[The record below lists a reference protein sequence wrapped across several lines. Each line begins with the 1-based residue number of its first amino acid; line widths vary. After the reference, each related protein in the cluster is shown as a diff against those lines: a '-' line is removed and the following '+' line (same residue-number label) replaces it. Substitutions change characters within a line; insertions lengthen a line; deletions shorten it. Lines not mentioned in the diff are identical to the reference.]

1 MNNLYS
7 YLSDED
13 REILYERS
21 EYEYQFAY
29 YMAALESAEKSY
41 DLACMKVDL
50 QILNENGTD
59 EDMDELYTEAKN
71 QNDPKQEKAKGGII
85 NTISNFIRKIFN
97 RIANLFKRSAKDE
110 PTLEISLPD
119 TPQNI
124 INGINGAF
132 NNIKVIIKSMITKT
146 NSDGEEEISK
156 IKTIIGGLSF
166 VALAAEGIKLLN
178 KNKKNNKA
186 VRVKL
191 SELTAALP
199 NLNQLRENIDG
210 SLEKLFNK
218 NGNGD
223 KESKLFTKVK
233 KAIDPII
240 DLIGKVESKISSAI
254 DSAKNKVSNKITK
267 KQKTNNDEAEENTN
281 DNETEETTNESN
293 IDDLNGDFEDF
304 YEESESFDVD
314 MDEVLSII
322 ESI

>member
-71 QNDPKQEKAKGGII
+71 QNDPKQEKAKGGIL
-85 NTISNFIRKIFN
+85 NTISNFISSIFN
-97 RIANLFKRSAKDE
+97 RLANLFKRGAKDD
-110 PTLEISLPD
+110 PTLEVSLPD

-124 INGINGAF
+124 ISGINSAF
-132 NNIKVIIKSMITKT
+132 NNVKVIIKSMITKT
-146 NSDGEEEISK
+146 NSDGEQEVSK
-156 IKTIIGGLSF
+156 IRAILGGLGF
-166 VALAAEGIKLLN
+166 AAVVGSGVRLLN
-178 KNKKNNKA
+178 KNKKNNKT
-186 VRVKL
+186 VKVKL

-199 NLNQLRENIDG
+199 SLNELKENIINFVKGLG
-210 SLEKLFNK
+210 SKNENGEK
-218 NGNGD
+218 D
-223 KESKLFTKVK
+223 SKKFEKVK
-233 KAIDPII
+233 KALDPLFG
-240 DLIGKVESKISSAI
+240 LITSVG
-254 DSAKNKVSNKITK
+254 NKIKNAIGSIKTK
-267 KQKTNNDEAEENTN
+267 KNGDDNNTDANEKNTN
-281 DNETEETTNESN
+281 NETEENTNESN

>member
-71 QNDPKQEKAKGGII
+71 QNDPKQEKAKAGIL
-85 NTISNFIRKIFN
+85 NTISNFISSIFN
-97 RIANLFKRSAKDE
+97 RLANLFKRGAKDD
-110 PTLEISLPD
+110 PKLEVSLPD

-124 INGINGAF
+124 MSGINSAF
-132 NNIKVIIKSMITKT
+132 NRIKVIIKSMITKT
-146 NSDGEEEISK
+146 NSDGEEEVNK
-156 IKTIIGGLSF
+156 IKVILGGLGF
-166 VALAAEGIKLLN
+166 AAVVSGGVRLLN
-178 KNKKNNKA
+178 KNKKNNKTIK
-186 VRVKL
+186 VKL

-199 NLNQLRENIDG
+199 SLNELKENINNFVNGLG
-210 SLEKLFNK
+210 SKNENGEK
-218 NGNGD
+218 D
-223 KESKLFTKVK
+223 SKKFEKVK
-233 KAIDPII
+233 KALEPLFG
-240 DLIGKVESKISSAI
+240 LINSVI
-254 DSAKNKVSNKITK
+254 NKIENATGSIKTK
-267 KQKTNNDEAEENTN
+267 KNGNEKNTN
-281 DNETEETTNESN
+281 NETEEPTNESN

>member
-71 QNDPKQEKAKGGII
+71 QNDPKQEKAKAGIL
-85 NTISNFIRKIFN
+85 NTISNFISSIFN
-97 RIANLFKRSAKDE
+97 RLANLFKRGAKDD
-110 PTLEISLPD
+110 PTLEVSLPD

-124 INGINGAF
+124 ISGINSAF
-132 NNIKVIIKSMITKT
+132 NNVKVIIKSMITKT
-146 NSDGEEEISK
+146 NSDGEQEVSK
-156 IKTIIGGLSF
+156 IRAILGGLGF
-166 VALAAEGIKLLN
+166 AAVVGSGVRLLN
-178 KNKKNNKA
+178 KNKKNNKT
-186 VRVKL
+186 VKVKL

-199 NLNQLRENIDG
+199 SLNELKENIINFVKGLG
-210 SLEKLFNK
+210 SKNENGEK
-218 NGNGD
+218 D
-223 KESKLFTKVK
+223 SKKFEKVK
-233 KAIDPII
+233 KALDPLFG
-240 DLIGKVESKISSAI
+240 LITSVG
-254 DSAKNKVSNKITK
+254 NKIKNAIGSIKTK
-267 KQKTNNDEAEENTN
+267 KNGDDNNTDANEKNTN
-281 DNETEETTNESN
+281 NETEENTNESN

>member
-71 QNDPKQEKAKGGII
+71 QNDPKQEKAKGGIL
-85 NTISNFIRKIFN
+85 NTISNFISSIFN
-97 RIANLFKRSAKDE
+97 RLANLFKRGAKDD
-110 PTLEISLPD
+110 PTLEVSLPD

-124 INGINGAF
+124 ISGINSAF
-132 NNIKVIIKSMITKT
+132 NNVKVIIKSMITKT
-146 NSDGEEEISK
+146 NSDGEQEVSK
-156 IKTIIGGLSF
+156 IRAILGGLGF
-166 VALAAEGIKLLN
+166 AAVVGSGVRLLN
-178 KNKKNNKA
+178 KNKKNNKT
-186 VRVKL
+186 VKVKL

-199 NLNQLRENIDG
+199 SLNELKENIINFVKGLG
-210 SLEKLFNK
+210 SKNENGEK
-218 NGNGD
+218 D
-223 KESKLFTKVK
+223 SKKFEKVK
-233 KAIDPII
+233 KALDPLFG
-240 DLIGKVESKISSAI
+240 LITSVG
-254 DSAKNKVSNKITK
+254 NKIKNAIGSIKTK
-267 KQKTNNDEAEENTN
+267 KNGDDNNTN
-281 DNETEETTNESN
+281 GNEKNTNNETEETTNESN